1 MERAGDGV
9 LLGHLPSGDS
19 QGAAEAPT
27 AEKKTSS
34 KYALSQSL
42 HHKKIAKQLKERA
55 ASGRI
60 FGETW
65 KSFLGFFAPFGTDN
79 SFWER
84 LKNSPSFKHLFLF
97 DGKAVD
103 NLHGTPLTE
112 EVSGASVTVN
122 DVDAAVNTCSLV
134 CALLYVLLCSNEN
147 KVRIKSMTKYSELS
161 MSQKYLIET
170 TLPTIDLP
178 NLFLK

>member
-1 MERAGDGV
+1 MKRAGEGV
-9 LLGHLPSGDS
+9 LLVHLPSGDS

-34 KYALSQSL
+34 KYGLSQSL
-42 HHKKIAKQLKERA
+42 HHKKIAKQMEERA

-65 KSFLGFFAPFGTDN
+65 KSFLGFFAPFGTKN

-103 NLHGTPLTE
+103 NLTQSPLSE

-134 CALLYVLLCSNEN
+134 CALL
-147 KVRIKSMTKYSELS
+147 LS
-161 MSQKYLIET
+161 VPCTVMSSVSGSPDSWQALMRGGNRE
-170 TLPTIDLP
+170 
-178 NLFLK
+178 